1 MEEVSVY
8 DTNANFVTEDKPK
21 VAEMTKGK
29 SRISGRKALA
39 NISNMPQGFTAS
51 NKDNKSGPSSDVL
64 RKHIEQLQKEKIALM
79 KQLAEKNKVIESGG
93 TEMQKLSVTLEK
105 VKQQNLQLAQSNS
118 QMLVELNSV
127 KERQKIMN
135 HELGCK
141 NCLIIA
147 KNLELEEKDKTR
159 MCQANDNNHN
169 KVIEPEVTEVCTVA
183 DGGDDKHYANSR
195 RQIPQNNDKGKSKR
209 LQTRRQSAKFKFDEP
224 KPTHDSLE
232 MNIDDV
238 PPCSLPD
245 DDKHDD
251 DDEDDNDDK
260 MKANDSNTNAS
271 SPSSSSSKKEDA
283 EGDSFQDYN
292 KHQEHRKTLLSRP
305 VREAAKKVQSYK
317 EVNLVVKMRRE

>member
-1 MEEVSVY
+1 
-8 DTNANFVTEDKPK
+8 
-21 VAEMTKGK
+21 
-29 SRISGRKALA
+29 
-39 NISNMPQGFTAS
+39 
-51 NKDNKSGPSSDVL
+51 
-64 RKHIEQLQKEKIALM
+64 
-79 KQLAEKNKVIESGG
+79 
-93 TEMQKLSVTLEK
+93 MQKLRVTLEK

-127 KERQKIMN
+127 KER
-135 HELGCK
+135 
-141 NCLIIA
+141 
-147 KNLELEEKDKTR
+147 EKDKTR

-169 KVIEPEVTEVCTVA
+169 KVIEPEVAEVCTVA
-183 DGGDDKHYANSR
+183 EGSDDRHYANSR
-195 RQIPQNNDKGKSKR
+195 RQIPQRILDNDKGKSQR

-251 DDEDDNDDK
+251 DEDDKDDK

-271 SPSSSSSKKEDA
+271 SSLSKKENA
-283 EGDSFQDYN
+283 EDDSFQDYN

-317 EVNLVVKMRRE
+317 EVNLIVKMRRE